1 MYNSKI
7 IVQAVFFLF
16 IFNLLY
22 LLGKTGFFCF
32 SIFHRLNK
40 SLRF

>member
-22 LLGKTGFFCF
+22 LLGKTGVFLLLYI
-32 SIFHRLNK
+32 SPPE
-40 SLRF
+40 

>member
-22 LLGKTGFFCF
+22 LLGKTRIILPVYI
-32 SIFHRLNK
+32 SPPE
-40 SLRF
+40 